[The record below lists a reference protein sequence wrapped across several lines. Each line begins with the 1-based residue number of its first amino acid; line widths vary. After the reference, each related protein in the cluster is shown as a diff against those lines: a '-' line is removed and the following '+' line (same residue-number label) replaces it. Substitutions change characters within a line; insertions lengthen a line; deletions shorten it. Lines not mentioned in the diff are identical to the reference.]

1 MADGSLH
8 RGIAVRARTANQ
20 LLESRTMGLPTGPAV
35 TFMFT
40 DIEGSTRLERE
51 VGSVAWSHIVA
62 RHDGLLRI
70 AIEGHGGMVV
80 KTEGDAFFAAFA
92 SPQDALA
99 AAASGQRALAGEPW
113 ADGLTL
119 RVRMGLHLG
128 EGRLRHARGTNDPE
142 DYVGIDVNYAARIA
156 AAGNGG
162 QIVLSDALARS
173 IGSAFGDVDALR
185 GATLADE
192 GLRAVKDFEEPA
204 RLHRLVVPGAADDTR
219 ALRTID
225 APSNLPG
232 DVTTLVGRDDDVA
245 LLGEVAK
252 TNRIVTLTGPGGS
265 GKTRL
270 ALQVARTIR
279 DRFPHG
285 VWFVDLAAV
294 RDAELLESAIADAL
308 GVRESSERDVAA
320 VLRGHLR
327 DRVLLLVLDNLEQLL
342 PAGADIVS
350 RLVKAA
356 PELRVIVTSR
366 ELLRIAGE
374 RGYPVPPLDLA
385 AGAALFEDRAR
396 GHRPDMVFDDATR
409 ATIREISERLGG
421 LPLAIELAA
430 ARIRM
435 LNFTVI
441 LERLGHSLDLGGG
454 ARDVP
459 ERQRTLRGAI
469 AWSHDLLSDPE
480 RRLFRRLAVFAGG
493 LTAGAAFAVADPD
506 GDLGIDVVD
515 GLESL
520 ADKSLIRLDAP
531 GAGGGAGEAELRFD
545 LHPLLRE
552 YALERLDES
561 GERQE
566 TERRHAAVVLALTE
580 EVGRVVLS
588 PTGDTSLRRLDP
600 EEHNIRAAI
609 AWSVDQGDPGVGLR
623 IMGSIWR
630 WFQHRGR
637 LREGRALLAQL
648 FAASDRIDN
657 RTRIGG
663 LSADG
668 GLAYWLDDF
677 DAARTAYEERLRLA
691 TGTGDAGLMADA
703 HYDLGF
709 LSMVAQDGEALRR
722 HEGQAYEL
730 YTGVGDVD
738 GAIRARQALVL
749 AEFLA
754 GSYVQARDLEELN
767 REEFRRSGSQ
777 SQVADSVT
785 FLSAVYLKLGDM
797 PTAWERM
804 LESLRL
810 FAETDSASGLARG
823 LAMASIILFERD
835 EPELAA
841 RAAGAVYELVR
852 DKGVMLA
859 PVRVLHLDDPA
870 QTAVERLGADRA
882 AELMADGA
890 ATPLP
895 EIVAEV
901 LAAPAPAQSVNAGA
915 GLT

>member
-1 MADGSLH
+1 M
-8 RGIAVRARTANQ
+8 R
-20 LLESRTMGLPTGPAV
+20 LPTGPAV

-40 DIEGSTRLERE
+40 DIEGSTRLERS
-51 VGSVAWSHIVA
+51 VGSAAWVDIVA
-62 RHDGLLRI
+62 RHDGLLRD
-70 AIEGHGGMVV
+70 AIETHGGVVV
-80 KTEGDAFFAAFA
+80 KTEGDAFFASFERPA
-92 SPQDALA
+92 DA
-99 AAASGQRALAGEPW
+99 AAAAAVAQRAVAAEPW
-113 ADGLTL
+113 PEGVEV

-128 EGRLRHARGTNDPE
+128 EGRLRLGRATGEE

-162 QIVLSDALARS
+162 QIVLSDALAQALPS
-173 IGSAFGDVDALR
+173 AIGTIDVLR
-185 GATLADE
+185 EVTLADE

-204 RLHRLVVPGAADDTR
+204 RLHRLLVPAAADDMR

-225 APSNLPG
+225 PPSNLPG
-232 DVTTLVGRDDDVA
+232 DVTTLIGRESEVA
-245 LLGEVAK
+245 LLRDVMSDS
-252 TNRIVTLTGPGGS
+252 RIVTLTGPGGS

-270 ALQVARTIR
+270 ALQVARAVA

-285 VWFVDLAAV
+285 MWFVDLAAV
-294 RDAELLESAIADAL
+294 REPDLLDAAIADAL
-308 GVRESSERDVAA
+308 GVRESSERSVAD
-320 VLRGHLR
+320 VLRSHLR

-342 PAGADIVS
+342 PAGAETVS
-350 RLVKAA
+350 RLVRAA

-366 ELLRIAGE
+366 ERLRISGE
-374 RGYPVPPLDLA
+374 RGYPVPPLDVA

-396 GHRPDMVFDDATR
+396 AHRPDMVFDDATR
-409 ATIREISERLGG
+409 ATIREIAERLGG

-435 LNFTVI
+435 LTFTVI
-441 LERLGHSLDLGGG
+441 LERLGRSLDLGGG
-454 ARDVP
+454 TRDVP

-493 LTAGAAFAVADPD
+493 WTAQAAYAVADPD
-506 GDLGIDVVD
+506 GDLGIDVVE

-520 ADKSLIRLDAP
+520 ADKSLIRIDVSDDS
-531 GAGGGAGEAELRFD
+531 GASDTEFRFD

-561 GERQE
+561 GERPE
-566 TERRHAAVVLALTE
+566 AEARHAAVIVTLAE

-588 PTGDTSLRRLDP
+588 PTGDASLRRLDP
-600 EEHNIRAAI
+600 EGHNIRAAI
-609 AWSVDQGDPGVGLR
+609 TWSVDQGDPSVGLR
-623 IMGSIWR
+623 VMGSIWR

-648 FAASDRIDN
+648 FARTSHGVDSRI
-657 RTRIGG
+657 RIGG
-663 LSADG
+663 LSAEG

-677 DAARTAYEERLRLA
+677 EGSRAAYEERLRLA
-691 TGTGDAGLMADA
+691 TDTGDTGLMADA

-709 LSMVAQDGEALRR
+709 LSMVAQEGEELRR
-722 HEGQAYEL
+722 HEQRALDL
-730 YTGVGDVD
+730 YSAVGNRD
-738 GAIRARQALVL
+738 GATQARQALVL

-754 GSYVQARDLEELN
+754 GSYATARDLEELN
-767 REEFRRSGSQ
+767 RDEFRRSGSK

-804 LESLRL
+804 VESLRV
-810 FAETDSASGLARG
+810 FVDTDTASGLARG
-823 LAMASIILFERD
+823 LAMASIILFERG
-835 EPELAA
+835 EAELAA
-841 RAAGAVYELVR
+841 RVAGAVYELVR

-859 PVRVLHLDDPA
+859 PVRVLHLDDPGE
-870 QTAVERLGADRA
+870 TAIERLGAVRA
-882 AELMADGA
+882 EELMADGA

-901 LAAPAPAQSVNAGA
+901 LATPAPDPSAHVASQTA
-915 GLT
+915 

>member
-1 MADGSLH
+1 M
-8 RGIAVRARTANQ
+8 
-20 LLESRTMGLPTGPAV
+20 ESRTMGLPTGPAV

-40 DIEGSTRLERE
+40 DIEGSTRLERA
-51 VGSVAWSHIVA
+51 VGSAAWSEIVA
-62 RHDGLLRI
+62 RHDGMLRA
-70 AIEGHGGMVV
+70 AIESHRGVVV
-80 KTEGDAFFAAFA
+80 KTEGDAFFAAFE
-92 SPQDALA
+92 SPLDA
-99 AAASGQRALAGEPW
+99 AAAAAAGQRAIANEAW
-113 ADGLTL
+113 ADDLTL

-128 EGRLRHARGTNDPE
+128 EGRLRHTRGEEDPE

-162 QIVLSDALARS
+162 QVVLSDALVLALP
-173 IGSAFGDVDALR
+173 SALDVVDELR
-185 GATLADE
+185 DTSLADE
-192 GLRAVKDFEEPA
+192 GLRAVKDFEDPV

-219 ALRTID
+219 TLRTID

-232 DVTTLVGRDDDVA
+232 DVTTLVGRDA
-245 LLGEVAK
+245 EVAHLREV
-252 TNRIVTLTGPGGS
+252 TITSRIVTLTGPGGT

-270 ALQVARTIR
+270 ALQVARTVR

-294 RDAELLESAIADAL
+294 RDADLLESVIADAL
-308 GVRESSERDVAA
+308 GVHESSEHDVAE
-320 VLRGHLR
+320 VLRSHLR

-342 PAGADIVS
+342 PAGADVVS
-350 RLVKAA
+350 RLVRAA

-374 RGYPVPPLDLA
+374 HGYQVPPLDVA
-385 AGAALFEDRAR
+385 AGAAMFEDRAR
-396 GHRPDMVFDDATR
+396 AHRPDMVFDTSTR

-435 LNFTVI
+435 LSFTII
-441 LERLGHSLDLGGG
+441 LDRLGRSLDLGSG

-459 ERQRTLRGAI
+459 ERQRTLRAAI
-469 AWSHDLLSDPE
+469 AWSHDLLSDEE
-480 RRLFRRLAVFAGG
+480 RRLFRRLAVFVGG
-493 LTAGAAFAVADPD
+493 WTPEAAQAVVDPE
-506 GDLGIDVVD
+506 GDLGIDLVE

-520 ADKSLIRLDAP
+520 ADKSLIKIELPASDA
-531 GAGGGAGEAELRFD
+531 ASGEVRFD

-561 GERQE
+561 GERQALE
-566 TERRHAAVVLALTE
+566 TRHAATVLDLAE
-580 EVGRVVLS
+580 DVRRVLLS
-588 PTGDTSLRRLDP
+588 PTEEAGLGRLDDD
-600 EEHNIRAAI
+600 EHNIRAAI
-609 AWSVDQGDPGVGLR
+609 AWSLADGEPELGLR

-630 WFQHRGR
+630 WFQQRGR
-637 LREGRALLAQL
+637 LREGRAILSQL
-648 FAASDRIDN
+648 FA
-657 RTRIGG
+657 RTAHTDDARARIGG
-663 LSADG
+663 LAAEG

-677 DAARTAYEERLRLA
+677 AGSRVAYEQRLQLA
-691 TGTGDAGLMADA
+691 EALGDAGLLADA

-709 LSMVAQDGEALRR
+709 LAMVAQEGDQLRAHEQRAL
-722 HEGQAYEL
+722 EL
-730 YTGVGDVD
+730 YLAAGDRD
-738 GAIRARQALVL
+738 GATRARQAFVL

-754 GSYVQARDLEELN
+754 GSFEAARDLEEVN
-767 REEFRRSGSQ
+767 REEWRRSGSQ

-785 FLSAVYLKLGDM
+785 LLSAVYLKLGDIA
-797 PTAWERM
+797 TSWERM
-804 LESLRL
+804 LESLRR
-810 FAETDSASGLARG
+810 FAEIESPSGLVRG

-841 RAAGAVYELVR
+841 RVAGATYQLVR

-859 PVRVLHLDDPA
+859 PVRVLHLDDPG
-870 QTAVERLGADRA
+870 QTAIERLGASRA

-895 EIVAEV
+895 EIVAEI
-901 LAAPAPAQSVNAGA
+901 LATPAPAPSANVGSALA
-915 GLT
+915 